1 MLIIFN
7 DMQDN
12 DGDTALIRASERGY
26 VEAARILLD
35 HRASIDHQNK
45 VSAW

>member
-1 MLIIFN
+1 MLITFN
-7 DMQDN
+7 DLQDI
-12 DGDTALIRASERGY
+12 GGETALITASRRGY

-35 HRASIDHQNK
+35 HRASIDHQDK